1 MSPADFKATR
11 ESLHLSLDWLAD
23 RWRVHRQSV
32 QRWEKGERPVP
43 DGIAQDL
50 RDLEVEATLTIEEGI
65 ADDAI
70 TLLVPRANDPSDDGM
85 PAAWHRM
92 IAKRIADSTGAK
104 LLYKD

>member
-1 MSPADFKATR
+1 MNPADFKATR

-43 DGIAQDL
+43 DSIAQDL
-50 RDLEVEATLTIEEGI
+50 RDLEVQATLTIEEGI
-65 ADDAI
+65 ADNAI
-70 TLLVPRANDPSDDGM
+70 TLLVPRANDSSDDGM

-92 IAKRIADSTGAK
+92 IAKQIASTTGASIQ
-104 LLYKD
+104 YKE